1 MYVKLRTSD
10 RDYFLL
16 FFDVFC
22 AEVHPVRR
30 QKSRHVYNVG
40 TTNDVNVNPISKSET
55 ETLGVVGI
63 LKCCAN

>member
-1 MYVKLRTSD
+1 MNSD
-10 RDYFLL
+10 RYFCLP

-30 QKSRHVYNVG
+30 QKLRHVCNVG
-40 TTNDVNVNPISKSET
+40 TTNDVNENPIKSET

-63 LKCCAN
+63 LKYCAN